1 MSKKKLLS
9 EATARQ
15 IMKYANI
22 GHLTENFID
31 EGDMYEEE
39 ELDMDPEEAPV
50 PDIDDMGDVP
60 DIGDEAPEGDEAPS
74 EELPP
79 EAVEALEGAVEKAV
93 EAMLAE
99 LEPYGVE
106 GEATTVPDDDVAPP
120 VDDAPADDPDA
131 SAGDLDAS
139 AGDLDA
145 SAGDL
150 DVPTDEEDADVLEG
164 VDMIDEEEVVN
175 ETLRRVT
182 SRIKSMQ
189 KRDPLAESVAN
200 RIMKRL
206 SKNK

>member
-9 EATARQ
+9 EATVRQ
-15 IMKYANI
+15 FMKYANI

-39 ELDMDPEEAPV
+39 EELDIGPEDAPV
-50 PDIDDMGDVP
+50 PPLGDEDPV
-60 DIGDEAPEGDEAPS
+60 GDEAPEGDEAPS

-131 SAGDLDAS
+131 PAD
-139 AGDLDA
+139 
-145 SAGDL
+145 DL
-150 DVPTDEEDADVLEG
+150 DVPTDEEDAGVLEG
-164 VDMIDEEEVVN
+164 VDMVDEEEIVN

-189 KRDPLAESVAN
+189 KRDRLAESVAN

>member
-9 EATARQ
+9 EATVRQ
-15 IMKYANI
+15 FMKYANI

-39 ELDMDPEEAPV
+39 EELDIGPEDAPV
-50 PDIDDMGDVP
+50 PPLGDEDPV
-60 DIGDEAPEGDEAPS
+60 GDEAPEGDEAPS

-131 SAGDLDAS
+131 SADDPDAS
-139 AGDLDA
+139 AD
-145 SAGDL
+145 DL

-189 KRDPLAESVAN
+189 KRDRLAESVAN

>member
-9 EATARQ
+9 EATVRQ
-15 IMKYANI
+15 FMKYANI

-39 ELDMDPEEAPV
+39 EELDIGPEDAPV
-50 PDIDDMGDVP
+50 PPLGDEDPV
-60 DIGDEAPEGDEAPS
+60 GDEAPEGDEAPS

-131 SAGDLDAS
+131 SADDPDAS
-139 AGDLDA
+139 ADDPDA

-150 DVPTDEEDADVLEG
+150 DVPTDEEDAGVLEG
-164 VDMIDEEEVVN
+164 VDMVDEEEIVN

-189 KRDPLAESVAN
+189 KRDRLAESVAN

>member
-9 EATARQ
+9 EATVRQ
-15 IMKYANI
+15 FMKYANI

-39 ELDMDPEEAPV
+39 EELDIGPEDAPV
-50 PDIDDMGDVP
+50 PPLGDEDPV
-60 DIGDEAPEGDEAPS
+60 GDEAPEGDEAPS

-131 SAGDLDAS
+131 SAD
-139 AGDLDA
+139 
-145 SAGDL
+145 DL
-150 DVPTDEEDADVLEG
+150 DVPTDEEDAGVLEG
-164 VDMIDEEEVVN
+164 VDMVDEEEIVN

-189 KRDPLAESVAN
+189 KRDRLAESVAN

>member
-9 EATARQ
+9 EATVRQ
-15 IMKYANI
+15 FMKYANI

-39 ELDMDPEEAPV
+39 EELDIGPEDAPV
-50 PDIDDMGDVP
+50 PP
-60 DIGDEAPEGDEAPS
+60 LGDEDPVGDLGDEDPVGDEAPS

-99 LEPYGVE
+99 LEPYGV
-106 GEATTVPDDDVAPP
+106 
-120 VDDAPADDPDA
+120 
-131 SAGDLDAS
+131 
-139 AGDLDA
+139 
-145 SAGDL
+145 
-150 DVPTDEEDADVLEG
+150 
-164 VDMIDEEEVVN
+164 DEEEIVN

-189 KRDPLAESVAN
+189 KRDRLAESVAN